1 MPHDLPAGL
10 EPGEAA
16 ERLRHEGPNELGT
29 SQRRTLQGIV
39 GEVVREPMFLLLLG
53 AGSIYAVMGDM
64 REALVLLGFVAVIM
78 AVTVLQE
85 RRTDRALDAL
95 RDLSSPRALAVRGG
109 AVLRIPGR
117 DVVRGD
123 VLLLAEGD
131 RIPADGVL
139 LQAHELATDESMLT
153 GESQAVP
160 KPAGGE
166 RVFAGTLVV
175 SGQGV
180 MRVEAIGRHTELGR
194 IGASLQDI
202 GLQASPLHDDVA
214 RLTRRLLIA
223 GLGLCTLLV
232 ALFWL
237 LRGDWLQALLAGITL
252 AMGVMPQEFPV
263 IMIVFLALAARR
275 LAMQQVLTRRLNA
288 IETLG
293 QTTVLAVDKTGTLT
307 LNRMAVAVLSVDGDA
322 LDVRAIRDAALPES
336 FHELLEY
343 AVLAS
348 EIEPH
353 DPMEQAFHRLAARQL
368 AGTEHLH
375 PSWAL
380 AREYELA
387 PELLAMSH
395 LWREQGCRDDAVAA
409 KGAPEA
415 IADLCHLDAGAL
427 EKVRTEAA
435 ALADQGLRVL
445 AVAKARH
452 PVHRTWPAA
461 QHDFDFEWLGLVALA
476 DPLRPEVPQAVATC
490 RRAGIRVLMITGDH
504 PLTAR
509 AIARQAGLDAS
520 RVVTGEELAALEGQE
535 LARLASEAS
544 VFARMRP
551 HQKLALVQA
560 LKSRGDV
567 VAMTGDG
574 VNDAPAL
581 KAAHIGIAMGRR
593 GTDVA
598 REAASLV
605 LLQDD
610 FGSIVTAIHRGRRT
624 YANLRRALTYTVA
637 VHVPIVGLAL
647 LPVMLGLP
655 VVLAPMHIAFLE
667 LVIDP
672 ACSLVFEAEEGDA
685 GLMRRAPRRRE
696 ESLLPRVSVAQS
708 LVQGAVVTAVVM
720 SMYGWMLERAA
731 LAPLA
736 PAAAFT
742 TLVASNAALILP
754 SRCSGRGW
762 VRMVTGLPPVS
773 RAVIAATLAALF
785 AATGLP
791 AIAALFGFTALP
803 APAWLACVATGLM
816 MVPPFEL
823 ARRRLDPESG
833 QRAGHGCQPG
843 G

>member
-1 MPHDLPAGL
+1 MPNELPTGL
-10 EPGEAA
+10 ALAEAA
-16 ERLRHEGPNELGT
+16 ERLRRDGPNELGAT
-29 SQRRTLQGIV
+29 QRRGLAGIV

-53 AGSIYAVMGDM
+53 AGGIYAVMGDM
-64 REALVLLGFVAVIM
+64 REAVVLLGFVVIIM

-95 RDLSSPRALAVRGG
+95 RDLSSPRALALRGG
-109 AVLRIPGR
+109 KAVRIPGR
-117 DVVRGD
+117 EVVKGD

-139 LQAHELATDESMLT
+139 LQVHELAADESLLT
-153 GESQAVP
+153 GESEPVP
-160 KPAGGE
+160 KRAAGE

-175 SGQGV
+175 SGQGG
-180 MRVEAIGRHTELGR
+180 MRVEATGSHTELGR

-202 GLQASPLHDDVA
+202 GLQASPLREEVA
-214 RLTRRLLIA
+214 RLTRRLLA
-223 GLGLCTLLV
+223 VGLALCALLV

-237 LRGDWLQALLAGITL
+237 LRGDALQALLAGITL
-252 AMGVMPQEFPV
+252 AMGVLPQEFPV

-275 LAMQQVLTRRLNA
+275 LAAQQVLTRRLNA

-307 LNRMAVAVLSVDGDA
+307 LNRMAMAALSVNGQA
-322 LDVRAIRDAALPES
+322 FDVRGMRDAALPEI

-353 DPMEQAFHRLAARQL
+353 DPMEQAFHRLAAAQL

-395 LWREQGCRDDAVAA
+395 LWRERGRSDDTVAA

-415 IADLCHLDAGAL
+415 IAELCHLDAAAL
-427 EKVRTEAA
+427 EAVRAEAA
-435 ALADQGLRVL
+435 ELADQGLRVL

-452 PVHRTWPAA
+452 PAHRDWPAV
-461 QHDFDFEWLGLVALA
+461 QHDFDFTWLGLVALA

-490 RRAGIRVLMITGDH
+490 HRAGIRVLMITGDH
-504 PLTAR
+504 PRTAQ
-509 AIARQAGLDAS
+509 AIAGQAGLDAS
-520 RVVTGEELAALEGQE
+520 RVITGEELEALSGKD
-535 LARLASEAS
+535 LVRVAGEAS

-551 HQKLALVQA
+551 RQKLALVEA
-560 LKSRGDV
+560 LKARGDV

-581 KAAHIGIAMGRR
+581 KAAHIGIAMGQR

-605 LLQDD
+605 LLHDD
-610 FGSIVTAIHRGRRT
+610 FASIVTAIHRGRRT
-624 YANLRRALTYTVA
+624 FVNLRRALTYTVA

-672 ACSLVFEAEEGDA
+672 ACSLVFEAEQGGDD
-685 GLMRRAPRRRE
+685 LMGQPPRRRA
-696 ESLLPRVSVAQS
+696 ESLLPLGSVLQS
-708 LVQGAVVTAVVM
+708 LLQGLLATALVM
-720 SMYGWMLERAA
+720 GLYAWLQTSAK
-731 LAPLA
+731 LAQLA

-742 TLVASNAALILP
+742 ALVAANAALILP
-754 SRCSGRGW
+754 SRTGGRRW
-762 VRMVTGLPPVS
+762 ARLFTGLSGVS
-773 RAVIAATLAALF
+773 RLVVAAT
-785 AATGLP
+785 
-791 AIAALFGFTALP
+791 IAALF
-803 APAWLACVATGLM
+803 VATG
-816 MVPPFEL
+816 VPAVALLFGFAALPPALWLGCVAAGFSMAVPFEL
-823 ARRRLDPESG
+823 ARRWLGPERHG
-833 QRAGHGCQPG
+833 VLALAQRG
-843 G
+843 

>member
-1 MPHDLPAGL
+1 MPNDLTPGL
-10 EPGEAA
+10 APGEAA
-16 ERLRHEGPNELGT
+16 ERLRRDGPNELGT
-29 SQRRTLQGIV
+29 SRRRTLPDIV

-53 AGSIYAVMGDM
+53 AGGIYAVMGDT
-64 REALVLLGFVAVIM
+64 REALVLLGFVLVIM

-95 RDLSSPRALAVRGG
+95 RDLSSPRALALRGG
-109 AVLRIPGR
+109 TAVRIPGR
-117 DVVRGD
+117 EVVRGD

-153 GESQAVP
+153 GESEAVP

-175 SGQGV
+175 SGQGA
-180 MRVEAIGRHTELGR
+180 MRVEATGRHTELGR

-202 GLQASPLHDDVA
+202 GLQASPLRDDVA
-214 RLTRRLLIA
+214 RLTRRLLVV
-223 GLGLCTLLV
+223 GLALCALLV
-232 ALFWL
+232 ALFRLSRGGWL
-237 LRGDWLQALLAGITL
+237 EALLAGITL
-252 AMGVMPQEFPV
+252 AMGVLPQEFPV
-263 IMIVFLALAARR
+263 VMIVFLALAARR
-275 LAMQQVLTRRLNA
+275 LAAQRVLTRRLGA

-307 LNRMAVAVLSVDGDA
+307 LNRMAVATLSAGGEA
-322 LDVRAIRDAALPES
+322 LDVRDLPDAALPQR

-348 EIEPH
+348 ETEPH
-353 DPMEQAFHRLAARQL
+353 DPMEQAFHRLGATQL
-368 AGTEHLH
+368 AHTGRLH
-375 PSWAL
+375 PSWTL

-395 LWREQGCRDDAVAA
+395 LWREHGGRHDTVAS

-415 IADLCHLDAGAL
+415 IAELCHLDAAAL
-427 EKVRTEAA
+427 SAVMAQAA

-452 PVHRTWPAA
+452 PVQQAWPAA

-490 RRAGIRVLMITGDH
+490 RGAGIRVLMITGDH
-504 PLTAR
+504 PRTAR
-509 AIARQAGLDAS
+509 AIARQAGLDAA
-520 RVVTGEELAALEGQE
+520 RVVTGQELAALDATG
-535 LARLASEAS
+535 LARLAGEAS

-551 HQKLALVQA
+551 QQKLALVEA
-560 LKSRGDV
+560 LKSRGEV

-581 KAAHIGIAMGRR
+581 KAAHIGIAMGQR

-610 FGSIVTAIHRGRRT
+610 FASIVTAIRRGRQT
-624 YANLRRALTYTVA
+624 YTNLRRALTYTVA

-672 ACSLVFEAEEGDA
+672 ACSLVFEAEDSDGD
-685 GLMRRAPRRRE
+685 LMRQPPRRRA
-696 ESLLPRVSVAQS
+696 ESLLPRASVLQS
-708 LVQGAVVTAVVM
+708 LLQGAMATALVM
-720 SMYGWMLERAA
+720 GLYAGMLSSAA

-736 PAAAFT
+736 PATAFT
-742 TLVASNAALILP
+742 ALVAANAALILP
-754 SRCSGRGW
+754 SRAGGRGW
-762 VRMVTGLPPVS
+762 SRLFTGMTRVS
-773 RAVIAATLAALF
+773 RLVVTLTFAAL
-785 AATGLP
+785 AIATGVP
-791 AIAALFGFTALP
+791 AVAALFGFTALP
-803 APAWLACVATGLM
+803 PWLWLGCAVAGLLM
-816 MVPPFEL
+816 AVPFEL
-823 ARRRLDPESG
+823 ARRWLS
-833 QRAGHGCQPG
+833 PG
-843 G
+843 SRGGAEAEPA

>member
-1 MPHDLPAGL
+1 MARDLPPGL
-10 EPGEAA
+10 APDEAA
-16 ERLRHEGPNELGT
+16 ERLRREGPNELGT
-29 SQRRTLQGIV
+29 SRRRTLLDIA
-39 GEVVREPMFLLLLG
+39 GEVVREPMFVLLLG
-53 AGSIYAVMGDM
+53 AGGIYAVMGDT
-64 REALVLLGFVAVIM
+64 REALVLLGFVVIIM

-109 AVLRIPGR
+109 AALRIPGR
-117 DVVRGD
+117 EVVRGD

-131 RIPADGVL
+131 RIAADGVL

-153 GESQAVP
+153 GESEPVP
-160 KPAGGE
+160 KPAGNE

-175 SGQGV
+175 SGQGA
-180 MRVEAIGRHTELGR
+180 MRVEATGRHTELGR
-194 IGASLQDI
+194 IGASLQVI
-202 GLQASPLHDDVA
+202 GLQASPLRDDVA
-214 RLTRRLLIA
+214 RLTRRLLIV
-223 GLGLCTLLV
+223 GLALCALLV

-237 LRGDWLQALLAGITL
+237 LRGGWLQALLAGITL
-252 AMGVMPQEFPV
+252 AMGVLPQEFPV

-275 LAMQQVLTRRLNA
+275 LAAQQVLTRRLGA

-307 LNRMAVAVLSVDGDA
+307 LNRMAVAVLSVGGQA
-322 LDVRAIRDAALPES
+322 LDVRELRDAALPEA

-353 DPMEQAFHRLAARQL
+353 DPMEQAFHRLAAAQL

-395 LWREQGCRDDAVAA
+395 LWRERGRVDDMVAA

-427 EKVRTEAA
+427 ERVRTEAA
-435 ALADQGLRVL
+435 ALAGRGLRVL

-452 PVHRTWPAA
+452 PVQQDWPTV

-504 PLTAR
+504 PRTAQ
-509 AIARQAGLDAS
+509 AIALQAGLDAS
-520 RVVTGEELAALEGQE
+520 RVLTGEELQALPANE
-535 LARLASEAS
+535 LVRLAGEVS

-551 HQKLALVQA
+551 QQKLALVEA
-560 LKSRGDV
+560 LELRGEV

-581 KAAHIGIAMGRR
+581 KAAHIGVAMGQR

-610 FGSIVTAIHRGRRT
+610 FGSIVTAIHHGRRT
-624 YANLRRALTYTVA
+624 YANLRQALTYTVA

-672 ACSLVFEAEEGDA
+672 ACSLVFEAEDDDA
-685 GLMRRAPRRRE
+685 DLMGQPPRRRA
-696 ESLLPRVSVAQS
+696 ESLLPLGSVLQS
-708 LVQGAVVTAVVM
+708 LLQGAMATTLVM
-720 SMYGWMLERAA
+720 GLYAQMHSSATLSS
-731 LAPLA
+731 LA

-742 TLVASNAALILP
+742 ALVAANAALILP
-754 SRCSGRGW
+754 SRAGRRL
-762 VRMVTGLPPVS
+762 VVT
-773 RAVIAATLAALF
+773 AT
-785 AATGLP
+785 
-791 AIAALFGFTALP
+791 IAALF
-803 APAWLACVATGLM
+803 VATGVPAVAQLFGFAALPPGLWFGCVVAGLLM
-816 MVPPFEL
+816 AVPFEL
-823 ARRRLDPESG
+823 ARRWLGPDGRGSVARS
-833 QRAGHGCQPG
+833 QRA
-843 G
+843 